1 MNNDSDSDNSDN
13 TVIPIKQIDLTGKQV
28 VNYREVLTDKEIEA
42 IEHECSL
49 YEIRPAAAI
58 DALQIVQRE
67 RRWISDKSLYAIAN
81 MLDMSATEL
90 EGIATFY
97 NLIYRRPVGEHVIHL
112 CNSISCW
119 LHDYQTI
126 ADYLCK
132 TLKIEFGETTQDGK
146 ITLLPNVCLGCCDK
160 APALML
166 DGELIES
173 LNVEVIDNLLQVLTG
188 GKNA

>member
-1 MNNDSDSDNSDN
+1 MS
-13 TVIPIKQIDLTGKQV
+13 TVIPIQQVDLVGQPI
-28 VNYREVLTDKEIEA
+28 VNYRDVLSGKEIAA

-49 YEIRPAAAI
+49 YESRPAAAI
-58 DALQIVQRE
+58 DALQIVQSE
-67 RRWISDKSLYAIAN
+67 RRWISDESLYAIAD
-81 MLDMSATEL
+81 MLGMSATEL
-90 EGIATFY
+90 EGVATFY
-97 NLIYRRPVGEHVIHL
+97 NLIYRHPVGEHVIHL

-126 ADYLCK
+126 ADHLSK
-132 TLKIEFGETTQDGK
+132 TLNIEFGQTTKDGK

-166 DGELIES
+166 DGEL
-173 LNVEVIDNLLQVLTG
+173 VENLDINSIDKLLQGLSG

>member
-1 MNNDSDSDNSDN
+1 MS
-13 TVIPIKQIDLTGKQV
+13 TVIPIQQVDLVGQPI
-28 VNYREVLTDKEIEA
+28 VNYRDVLSSKEIAA

-49 YEIRPAAAI
+49 YESRPAAAI
-58 DALQIVQRE
+58 DALQIVQSE
-67 RRWISDKSLYAIAN
+67 RRWISDESLYAIAD
-81 MLDMSATEL
+81 MLGMSATEL
-90 EGIATFY
+90 EGVATFY
-97 NLIYRRPVGEHVIHL
+97 NLIYRHPVGEHVIHL

-126 ADYLCK
+126 ADHLSK
-132 TLKIEFGETTQDGK
+132 TLNIEFGQTTEDGK

-166 DGELIES
+166 DGEL
-173 LNVEVIDNLLQVLTG
+173 VENLDINSIDKLLLGLRG

>member
-1 MNNDSDSDNSDN
+1 VLS
-13 TVIPIKQIDLTGKQV
+13 TV
-28 VNYREVLTDKEIEA
+28 EITA

-49 YEIRPAAAI
+49 YESRPAAAI

-67 RRWISDKSLYAIAN
+67 RRWINDESLYAIAN
-81 MLDMSATEL
+81 MLGMSATEL

-97 NLIYRRPVGEHVIHL
+97 NLIYRQPVGEHVIHL
-112 CNSISCW
+112 CDSISCW

-126 ADYLCK
+126 ADHLRK
-132 TLKIEFGETTQDGK
+132 TLKIEFGQTTSDGK

-173 LNVEVIDNLLQVLTG
+173 LDITAIDKLLQGLAG
-188 GKNA
+188 GKNG

>member
-1 MNNDSDSDNSDN
+1 MSN
-13 TVIPIKQIDLTGKQV
+13 VIPIKQVDLTNQPM
-28 VNYREVLTDKEIEA
+28 VNFNEIVSYREVLSTKEIAA

-58 DALQIVQRE
+58 DALQIVQNE
-67 RRWISDKSLYAIAN
+67 RRWISDESLYAIAN
-81 MLDMSATEL
+81 MLGMSATEL

-97 NLIYRRPVGEHVIHL
+97 NLIYRHPVGEHVIHL
-112 CNSISCW
+112 CDSISCW

-126 ADYLCK
+126 ADHLRK
-132 TLKIEFGETTQDGK
+132 TLKIEFGQTTQDGK

-173 LNVEVIDNLLQVLTG
+173 LNIELIDNLLKRLNGVDNG
-188 GKNA
+188 

>member
-1 MNNDSDSDNSDN
+1 MS
-13 TVIPIKQIDLTGKQV
+13 TVIPIKQVDLVGQPI
-28 VNYREVLTDKEIEA
+28 VNYRDVLSGKEIAA

-49 YEIRPAAAI
+49 YESRPAAAI
-58 DALQIVQRE
+58 DALQIVQGE
-67 RRWISDKSLYAIAN
+67 RRWISDESLYAIAD
-81 MLDMSATEL
+81 MLGMSATEL

-97 NLIYRRPVGEHVIHL
+97 NLIYRLPVGEHVIHL

-126 ADYLCK
+126 ADHLSK
-132 TLKIEFGETTQDGK
+132 TLNIEFGQTTKDGK

-166 DGELIES
+166 DGEL
-173 LNVEVIDNLLQVLTG
+173 VENLDIKSIDTLLQGLSG